1 MLTVDY
7 SYYKDTF
14 HGQLSEADFNR
25 LAVYASAYL
34 DDLTMGR
41 ISDTLSADIQQKIKM
56 AVCAVADAYKVNE
69 RGGDIASETNDGISV
84 TYVGGTGAA
93 GAIAKSAGSR
103 LYEAAAL
110 FLSHTGLLY
119 RGVR

>member
-7 SYYKDTF
+7 KYYSETF
-14 HGQLSEADFNR
+14 HGQMAEADFGR

-34 DDLTMGR
+34 DELTMGR
-41 ISDTLSADIQQKIKM
+41 TAEALPAEIEEKAKM
-56 AVCAVADAYKVNE
+56 ALCAVADAYRLNE
-69 RGGDIASETNDGISV
+69 MGGGVASESNDGISV
-84 TYVGGTGAA
+84 TYVA
-93 GAIAKSAGSR
+93 GVSNAKTDGSR

-110 FLSHTGLLY
+110 FIGPTGLLY